1 MQKEG
6 NSEELSVPDVLEDP
20 QVDAFLL
27 TALKNPKD
35 RLTILKLED
44 EFQRFIKDK
53 RSTSLLQISLNFVCL
68 VVSTTSCQ

>member
-6 NSEELSVPDVLEDP
+6 SSEEFHVLDVSEDP

-53 RSTSLLQISLNFVCL
+53 RSASVSQISFNC
-68 VVSTTSCQ
+68 T